1 MRCLAVGQK
10 ANTDSAYDIN
20 TLLFSF
26 CLNYI
31 CCND

>member
-1 MRCLAVGQK
+1 MRYLAAGQK
-10 ANTDSAYDIN
+10 ANTDSTYDIN